1 MPLVDQDE
9 EDGPDDSDISPAA
22 VIADVIK
29 KPKGRVT
36 RKAEGGGLCSTA
48 LAEDLEAD
56 SEPMEPQAMEDAGNL
71 EEGRS
76 KRARKL
82 NRLYL
87 GWLYHNDSDDSE
99 VEHGM
104 DAGS

>member
-9 EDGPDDSDISPAA
+9 EDGPDDS
-22 VIADVIK
+22 VADVIK

-36 RKAEGGGLCSTA
+36 RKAEGDGLRSAA

-71 EEGRS
+71 EEGRG
-76 KRARKL
+76 KRARKP

-87 GWLYHNDSDDSE
+87 GWLRHNDSDDSE

-104 DAGS
+104 GAGS